1 MHAMT
6 SRDDE
11 KDFVEFAHPGG
22 NLVARILVP
31 SIGQAEAPFIREQVL
46 ARLGEAA
53 PGRSLVLDLSQV
65 SLVSSLGLGT
75 FVDLRNSA
83 EKAGLRPAVF
93 GMNRHLADLFR
104 LMKIERLFASIK
116 TQQEL
121 DALVAE

>member
-1 MHAMT
+1 MT
-6 SRDDE
+6 ARDDE
-11 KDFVEFAHPGG
+11 KDFVEFSHPGG
-22 NLVARILVP
+22 CLLARVLVP
-31 SIGQAEAPFIREQVL
+31 SIGQSEAPFVREQII
-46 ARLGEAA
+46 ARLGEAK
-53 PGRSLVLDLSQV
+53 PGRALVIDLSQV

-93 GMNRHLADLFR
+93 GLNRHLADLFR
-104 LMKIERLFASIK
+104 LMKIERLFIHLR

>member
-1 MHAMT
+1 MT
-6 SRDDE
+6 ARDDE
-11 KDFVEFAHPGG
+11 KDYVEFAHPGG
-22 NLVARILVP
+22 HLVARVLVP

-53 PGRSLVLDLSQV
+53 AGRALVLDLSQV

-83 EKAGLRPAVF
+83 EKAGLRPMVF
-93 GMNRHLADLFR
+93 GMNRHLVDLFR
-104 LMKIERLFASIK
+104 LMKIERLFTTLKS
-116 TQQEL
+116 QQEL